1 MSVGL
6 LFSTSASEHL
16 VAPILSQT
24 SLRPAQY
31 RLGSFVDGEIMF
43 YLDEPVK
50 NQICFVLGHTS
61 APAENLL
68 RLLTIVN
75 TLKINGAKKII
86 PIIPYFGY
94 SRSDKPKALQPINAR
109 LFAGF
114 LKHAGASRI
123 ITLDLHSDLDV
134 SFFTIPN
141 LHLTAIHQM
150 ADYYRS
156 LDLPDIAIA
165 SPDRGGVARAR
176 EFAKVFGEKQIITIT
191 KSRPSDTTAEIRS
204 VSGEVRGKNVIL
216 VDDMI
221 ETGHTLVEAAKA
233 LKKMGARRLFAA
245 VTHCVYPAKG
255 INLLTNTSLFNQILI
270 TNSLS
275 NYSKQIPSI
284 TILDIAPLISKAIT
298 AILSSSH

>member
-1 MSVGL
+1 MPTGL

-16 VAPILSQT
+16 EIPLLTIVPE
-24 SLRPAQY
+24 LRAAQY

-50 NQICFVLGHTS
+50 GQICFVLGHTG

-75 TLKINGAKKII
+75 TLKINGAKAVV
-86 PIIPYFGY
+86 PIIPYYGY
-94 SRSDKPKALQPINAR
+94 SRSDKPKPLQPINAR

-114 LKHAGASRI
+114 LKQAGATEVI
-123 ITLDLHSDLDV
+123 CLDLHSRLDAGFITLPL
-134 SFFTIPN
+134 S
-141 LHLTAIHQM
+141 HLTAM
-150 ADYYRS
+150 PLLAEFYRS
-156 LDLPDIAIA
+156 LELTETVVATPDF
-165 SPDRGGVARAR
+165 GGTARAVD
-176 EFAKVFGEKQIITIT
+176 FARSYGTPGLITIS

-204 VSGEVRGKNVIL
+204 VSGEVAGQNVIL

-233 LKKMGARRLFAA
+233 LRRQGARKIFVA
-245 VTHCVYPAKG
+245 VTHCVYPAKD
-255 INLLTNTSLFNQILI
+255 IELLTSTSLFSRILI

-275 NYSKQIPSI
+275 NHIKLANSI
-284 TILDIAPLISKAIT
+284 TILDISSLLAKTVT
-298 AILSSSH
+298 ALLRR